1 MGSMQMS
8 NGGGV
13 PVARKI
19 SRRDFLKLSGA
30 GLAGAALLGV
40 AGCGGGGGA
49 GGAAEIT
56 FSFFP
61 DPSGSVQALIDQF
74 NAENEDGIQ
83 VTWREMP
90 ADSGQHF
97 DQLNTEFQSGE
108 INIDVIG
115 GDVIWPAQFA
125 ANGYIADLSDR
136 FTEDERSE
144 FLPSPIE
151 AMTYQGGIYGV
162 PWYTDAGMLYYRSDL
177 LEEAGFAEPP
187 RTWDE
192 LKEQARTVQQQAD
205 TQYGFVFQ
213 GADYEG
219 GVVNGL
225 EYIWTSGGNVLDPN
239 DPNTVTI
246 DSPEARQGLQIERSM
261 IEDGIAPA
269 GVTQY
274 KEQEVATIFLG
285 GDAVFMRN
293 VPRMYALASDPSES
307 NISPEQIGVAALPVA
322 EEGLESYSSLGGW
335 NFFVNAN
342 SGNQDAAFEFVRF
355 MTAPEQQKYRAING
369 TVLPTR
375 QELYEDEELLAEV
388 RVAELGQEAIQ
399 NTRPRPVSPFY
410 SDMSLRMAEQFNAS
424 LNGEVSPEEA
434 LTTLQEELEEIVQQ
448 GAQQSAQG

>member
-1 MGSMQMS
+1 MVSKAIVP
-8 NGGGV
+8 GG
-13 PVARKI
+13 RRFICKDI
-19 SRRDFLKLSGA
+19 SRRDFLKIGGA

-40 AGCGGGGGA
+40 AGCGGGGEV
-49 GGAAEIT
+49 GGATELT

-61 DPSGSVQALIDQF
+61 DRTGSVQALIDQF
-74 NAENEDGIQ
+74 NSENEGEIQ
-83 VTWREMP
+83 VTLREMP

-125 ANGYIADLSDR
+125 ANGYITDLSDR
-136 FTEDERSE
+136 FPEEERSA
-144 FLPSPIE
+144 FLPATIE

-177 LEEAGFAEPP
+177 LEEAGFTQLP

-192 LKEQARTVQQQAD
+192 LKEQARTVQEQSG
-205 TQYGFVFQ
+205 TQYGYVFQ

-219 GVVNGL
+219 GVVNAL
-225 EYIWTSGGNVLDPN
+225 EYIWTSGGDVLEGDQQVIIN
-239 DPNTVTI
+239 
-246 DSPEARQGLQIERSM
+246 SPEARRGLEIERSM
-261 IEDGIAPA
+261 IDDGIAPA

-293 VPRMYALASDPSES
+293 VPRMYALASDPNES
-307 NISPEQIGVAALPVA
+307 SISPDQIRITSLPVA
-322 EEGLESYSSLGGW
+322 EEGLQSYSSLGGW
-335 NFFVNAN
+335 NFFMNAN
-342 SGNQDAAFEFVRF
+342 TEDPDAAYEFIRF
-355 MTAPEQQKYRAING
+355 MSAPEQQKYRAIEG
-369 TVLPTR
+369 SVLPAR
-375 QELYEDEELLAEV
+375 QELYEDEELLQQV
-388 RVAELGQEAIQ
+388 PVAELGQEAIQ

-424 LNGEVSPEEA
+424 LNGEVPPDEA
-434 LTTLQEELEEIVQQ
+434 LSTLQEELEEIIEQGSQQ
-448 GAQQSAQG
+448 GA